1 MADWTK
7 EPMERVEGEVI
18 QPTPDQEH
26 QQTRGATTPAGNA
39 IEGEKKE
46 GIFTRFVVKP
56 VKAVGRCIR
65 GASTTT
71 KVVVAGAIGLGAG
84 YAIHKFIGD
93 DRDDDTIDLTIS
105 LPVSVLNEDQTALAD
120 NAVVDIPEIPE
131 TDTDEIDEAVG
142 RMSDAV
148 EQIIAPATEAVTMDV
163 TE

>member
-18 QPTPDQEH
+18 PPTPDQE
-26 QQTRGATTPAGNA
+26 QQTGGATTPAGNA
-39 IEGEKKE
+39 IEAEKKE
-46 GIFTRFVVKP
+46 GFFTRFVVNP
-56 VKAVGRCIR
+56 VKKGVHAVVHAPTAVKI
-65 GASTTT
+65 GAAA
-71 KVVVAGAIGLGAG
+71 VLGAAAG
-84 YAIHKFIGD
+84 VAYCKFTGD
-93 DRDDDTIDLTIS
+93 DRDDDTIDLTLS

-120 NAVVDIPEIPE
+120 NVTVDFPEIPE

>member
-18 QPTPDQEH
+18 PPTPDQE
-26 QQTRGATTPAGNA
+26 QQTGGATTPAGNA
-39 IEGEKKE
+39 IEAEKKE
-46 GIFTRFVVKP
+46 GFFTRFVVNP
-56 VKAVGRCIR
+56 VKKGVHAVVHAPTAVKI
-65 GASTTT
+65 GAAA
-71 KVVVAGAIGLGAG
+71 VLGAAAG
-84 YAIHKFIGD
+84 VAYCKFTGD
-93 DRDDDTIDLTIS
+93 DRDDDTIDLTLS

-120 NAVVDIPEIPE
+120 NVVVDFPENPE

>member
-18 QPTPDQEH
+18 PPTPDQE
-26 QQTRGATTPAGNA
+26 QQTGGATTPAGNA
-39 IEGEKKE
+39 IEGKKKE

-56 VKAVGRCIR
+56 AKAVGRCIR

-93 DRDDDTIDLTIS
+93 DHDEDTIDLTLS

-120 NAVVDIPEIPE
+120 NVVVDFPEIPE

-163 TE
+163 IE